1 MKTASH
7 FISRKTVFVL
17 ATFAF
22 SATNVIS
29 VQASAVDPTT
39 TTTVP
44 VGAEKPTL
52 PKGNLV
58 ETKPGADLMVAVTR
72 TGPVVAGRAY
82 MGVVSIENVGNESAG
97 SQSAVSFTLK
107 SLPTFVSVT
116 SVGPAIDVD
125 AAVGSRGWDCKAL
138 QCVWVEKTT
147 EGMKNASLSA
157 GASIQADVQLDI
169 AADAKIL
176 ASSEGYFE
184 AIAAAKN
191 DVRAVNKVLKT
202 AVHLSVVANNQNDLD
217 TTNNEAV
224 MDLLADAP
232 GADVVKSVNGAGTA
246 GAYIDAKLM
255 EPFFPGGPFHMELR
269 YLPTGSETQSG
280 KITFTNIVSK
290 KLGLK
295 NVVITGAG
303 WSCSDIV
310 NLESCAH
317 TGNEVKPGNYS
328 DALVIDGIIGSG
340 IAVGGRALRWDIAG
354 ASVTTFDNTPVDAFR
369 SMSLKFQP
377 APIPDLVVDLVPR
390 DGKSSVSPPE
400 ALTIDALVKSVGAT
414 AENVHVV
421 FSFREGLT
429 FKGIETNDLGWKC
442 QSTTANKGAGKGAT
456 AQDCIIGKMNADV
469 EQKVSLVIG
478 TSETTKPGSA
488 QVFATISATN
498 EVGDY
503 LKNNEERMTLVV
515 QPLPEPMPGLLLMRA
530 NDEGVVESVLNGSA
544 TKILIGQS
552 TNYGFSVKNRGS
564 KALKAGS
571 VIRFEQFVSDT
582 AVFSGDAFASAGSYS
597 ADLDSQPID
606 VSPGGKWTC
615 VTGTGTMPV
624 VEMPASLEKAQA
636 TLNESPSDSI
646 PTTTVAA
653 PEQKTGPA
661 IRCEMKLVSSM
672 ALNEVTP
679 LVNLTVRLSNSAKVG
694 MPEWP
699 AFATFTTVKAAPVA
713 RFGMNISITEFA
725 ADLVPSFI
733 APSGPRPGGAAV
745 ATLSV
750 KNNGDADASAQF
762 VVVPGMTNGRITS
775 VKGDSWKCARLGSA
789 LAAGFTVCSRMASLK
804 AGSDSPA
811 LSIAYESTNKKG
823 TALYLQ
829 AASLVST
836 SRNIAAGR
844 GSNLSVALRPAL
856 AFAVVGPKSIVDQFI
871 DASGNRVPS
880 TILFSTE
887 GNADGAVFTWRQLCT
902 TQEDVQTSNGEC
914 TAIAPV
920 AKWLEGTPSS
930 GSTAILMTPKV
941 STGTT
946 LLFEVTANEGRAS
959 STSRASVVVLPLP
972 TADGPTGQ
980 SASGSGSSVLHRVP
994 VQTGFSVRALGDTV
1008 PTTGAGDTS
1017 YTTTADTGVA
1027 INGNLFGGSSVTVAQ
1042 GGAVSLTAAAT
1053 GVGAVTYTWSQSSGP
1068 NPSVI
1073 SGVATNSAT
1082 LAFTAPSVNVT
1093 VTLRVEATDS
1103 RGSKASDVITVII
1116 GTGGTAAVAASITE
1130 GDGPIVVDTSNA
1142 FTLNASASG
1151 TGSISYSWTQ
1161 VSGSALTL
1169 SNSATASVTIA
1180 ATGVSGSAAL
1190 LVTAT
1195 DAAGAK
1201 ATDQV
1206 ELQLAPSSAPAPLC
1220 DFVSAAS
1227 SKSLTTLQT
1236 TIDAL
1241 GISGLDL
1248 TKFVSSSEAC
1258 TSAST
1263 VSFTDAGFSLGSY
1276 LTVSGASGSVSAAG
1290 FAIRSARFTG
1300 PSDWGS
1306 PQFAIA
1312 TTDAVGLFVP
1322 FSSTSTS
1329 IGAFEGEIVASSM
1342 PFLNLPSGYTT
1353 SAVLRFSVD
1362 ATGVKTVALDAD
1374 ANGTAANGKTP
1385 TARVSGTVA
1394 TNGTFAL
1401 EASLTDV
1408 IDLFGTS
1415 VNFAGTVTKSDATKT
1430 AAVSLSGSLEGPVT
1444 LTSGVV
1450 LNGLAAKR
1458 DETGV
1463 VTGSGT
1469 LTVGAD
1475 ASALVLTANLSYT
1488 DANNHSLT
1496 VTATSPNGSWT
1507 PAKDFVIPLASA
1519 SGSYTMTNGE
1529 RNIAI
1534 TVVGSNFAPMSG
1546 LAITSP
1552 TLGITATCAVN
1563 ATCAIKV
1570 DVSADA
1576 QITLGSTSTTGKLT
1590 GTFDTTTQSGSF
1602 TASIG
1607 AIPIVA
1613 GLSMSGASLTVASTN
1628 MGSTNQATTIT
1639 LTGSAVVFEKT
1650 VTVTAVFSSSGI
1662 LLTAD
1667 LPEIALFGTSGPVF
1681 KPGQL
1686 SWSSGPLTGFTPKV
1700 PSLPKIKAVNLLAK
1714 TPHLSAAITLPSQL
1728 TDIAS
1733 TVVSGAGDIT
1743 IDGDINF
1750 ETGQFS
1756 FAASLTSTSVDISG
1770 SVSRASSS
1778 AALTYSLSAS
1788 VKTPITVV
1796 SGVTLKTLSM
1806 SIGNATGSTA
1816 VSGSGEITITTTT
1829 SSAITVGF
1837 NLSYVSSTDYSF
1849 NLAVSATG
1857 TTSWAPFSGFTVP
1870 LGNITGSVVRSGN
1883 TTKFSANFSST
1894 ADYIPFPGVKISTP
1908 GVGVAATCTTGS
1920 TCLLAFTASGKVSID
1935 VGGGWQGP
1943 VTLSGSFGKDTSSL
1957 TATFPNITVTTGV
1970 VITAPSFTLAYTT
1983 LGAKPGITASISGG
1997 ANILGTT
2004 LQMSASFSKTSV
2016 LVVATLSNW
2025 TPVSG
2030 VTLSS
2035 ASFVFSTTALTNVI
2049 LDNAPAL
2056 GPITAEANKPVLV
2069 GSFAVP
2075 SWLSELLKQ
2084 PSLTK
2089 TNVSIPL
2096 SDLAGGKLPTLKI
2109 MLPTPAGWYM
2119 YKVGGSSMRFTAIG
2133 FEVSG
2138 SPTPAMSVIGQ
2149 TEMLTGASDEIPV
2162 PLEMRGTV
2170 SGATLSLSLSLGKN
2184 ADGSAFAWT
2193 NALGVKDLTLT
2204 QAAIQVG
2211 ITLTAPIPLPSLG
2224 IAATAI
2230 LPSSWR
2236 SPLNMD
2242 AKVAVRLVANI
2253 DVSKPCFSLEAGTLG
2268 ADNTTISA
2276 GSAKVA
2282 SIAGGALTST
2292 YMKLV
2297 IAPTGCTVG
2306 NVVVLPGVSAA
2317 FTGSVFGASVAVD
2330 ARIGTNPFSLEAN
2343 VAIGAFNIGT
2353 VKVNE
2358 TKLGIKVSSDENYV
2372 SFSGGVTIG
2381 ATTVGVSGKAG
2392 INTTDGPYIDFTGSI
2407 NKLVIVQTALEI
2419 SNAEVT
2425 INLKPAKQYFKIV
2438 ATGNFDILG
2447 STSSVSLDM
2456 QMANYQLQSL
2466 NASVKTKRSIG
2477 GIVALDGT
2485 FNIAYKQGSLPTLD
2499 FTAEASV
2506 GGFTLGTTSGRISDY
2521 DATITGSVSIPEVF
2535 SAQVSGSFTWKTNS
2549 SASSTNSSPAKK
2561 GFGFTAQ
2568 AKYVPQAGDFSVSA
2582 KNIPISLGGFPGSG
2596 DISVSRSG
2604 GAVSGSFSATWAMGA
2619 GDVGGNVSV
2628 SGSFDST
2635 GNFSFKGSGS
2645 LTLVA
2650 FSADVTV
2657 SGSKKGSTWSF
2668 AMSSTMKVMGLVDV
2682 GFSGSFYSTGGVT
2695 RFTMTGS
2702 ANLSAAGIGGVGGV
2716 TGAFTISNEPN
2727 QSGLSVAF
2735 SVKVMTTT
2743 VSGSMWV
2750 AADGTYSA
2758 SLAMTISLGGVSVSG
2773 QLKISRGL
2781 TATWACTK
2789 TSSMTVGT
2797 TKVSYCSGFGTAYV
2811 EPKVN
2816 TFVLSASLTYSKVSY
2831 SASLPIAVDGSF
2843 SYIISSGDQSWSK
2856 DVNFGISGGCCGA
2869 SYSYDIEQNE
2879 IDVTFY
2885 AGLQVSS
2892 SSPYL
2897 ALSGG
2902 GSTSIEYRYRD
2913 CSWKGCGGWSS
2924 WKSLGSCGVDYS
2936 TSGKFSI
2943 NCYGFK
2949 YSVS

>member
-58 ETKPGADLMVAVTR
+58 EIKPGADLMVTVTR

-107 SLPTFVSVT
+107 SLPTFVSLT

-138 QCVWVEKTT
+138 QCVWVEKTA

-157 GASIQADVQLDI
+157 GASIQADVQLDL

-176 ASSEGYFE
+176 AAGEGYFE

-191 DVRAVNKVLKT
+191 DVGAVNKVLKT

-217 TTNNEAV
+217 TANNEAV

-232 GADVVKSVNGAGTA
+232 GADVVKSVNGEGTA
-246 GAYIDAKLM
+246 GAYIDAKLV

-280 KITFTNIVSK
+280 KITFTNIVSQ

-310 NLESCAH
+310 KLESCAH
-317 TGNEVKPGNYS
+317 TGNEVKPGSYS

-354 ASVTTFDNTPVDAFR
+354 ASVTTFDSTPVDASR
-369 SMSLKFQP
+369 SMSLKVQP

-429 FKGIETNDLGWKC
+429 FKGIETTDVGWKC

-488 QVFATISATN
+488 QVFATISASN

-515 QPLPEPMPGLLLMRA
+515 QPLPEPMPGLSLMRA

-582 AVFSGDAFASAGSYS
+582 AVFSGDAFTSTGSYS
-597 ADLDSQPID
+597 ADLDSQQIN
-606 VSPGGKWTC
+606 VSTAGKWAC
-615 VTGTGTMPV
+615 ITGTGTMPI
-624 VEMPASLEKAQA
+624 VEMPASLEKVQA

-646 PTTTVAA
+646 PTTTVAE
-653 PEQKTGPA
+653 PEQQVGPA
-661 IRCEMKLVSSM
+661 IRCEMKLASSL
-672 ALNEVTP
+672 ALNQVTP
-679 LVNLTVRLSNSAKVG
+679 QLNLTVRLSNSAKVG
-694 MPEWP
+694 TPEWP

-713 RFGMNISITEFA
+713 RFGMNIAITEFA
-725 ADLVPSFI
+725 ADLIPSFI

-762 VVVPGMTNGRITS
+762 LVVPGMTNGRITS
-775 VKGDSWKCARLGSA
+775 VKGESWKCARLGSA
-789 LAAGFTVCSRMASLK
+789 LAAGFTVCSRTASLK

-811 LSIAYESTNKKG
+811 LSIAYESTNEKG
-823 TALYLQ
+823 AALNLQ

-902 TQEDVQTSNGEC
+902 TQEDVRASNGEC
-914 TAIAPV
+914 TSIAPA

-941 STGTT
+941 STDTT
-946 LLFEVTANEGRAS
+946 LLFEVIAYEGRAS
-959 STSRASVVVLPLP
+959 STSRASIVVLPLP

-980 SASGSGSSVLHRVP
+980 SSSGGGSSVLHRVP
-994 VQTGFSVRALGDTV
+994 AQTGFSVRALGDIV
-1008 PTTGAGDTS
+1008 PTAGTGDTS

-1053 GVGAVTYTWSQSSGP
+1053 GVGAVTYAWSQSSGP
-1068 NPSVI
+1068 NPSVV

-1082 LAFTAPSVNVT
+1082 LAFAAPSTNVT

-1103 RGSKASDVITVII
+1103 RGSKASDVITVVI

-1161 VSGSALTL
+1161 VSGTALTL
-1169 SNSATASVTIA
+1169 NNAATASVTIA
-1180 ATGVSGSAAL
+1180 ATGVSGSATL

-1206 ELQLAPSSAPAPLC
+1206 ELQLAPSSAPTPLC
-1220 DFVSAAS
+1220 DFVSAVS
-1227 SKSLTTLQT
+1227 SKSLTALQS

-1248 TKFVSSSEAC
+1248 AKFTTSSEAC

-1263 VSFTDAGFSLGSY
+1263 VSFTDAGFSLGGF

-1290 FAIRSARFTG
+1290 FALRSARFTG

-1374 ANGTAANGKTP
+1374 AIGTAANGKTP

-1415 VNFAGTVTKSDATKT
+1415 VNFAGAVTKSDATKT

-1469 LTVGAD
+1469 LTVGTS
-1475 ASALVLTANLSYT
+1475 ASALVLIANLSYT
-1488 DANNHSLT
+1488 DVNNHSLT
-1496 VTATSPNGSWT
+1496 VTATAPNGSWT

-1552 TLGITATCAVN
+1552 TLGIAATCAVN

-1607 AIPIVA
+1607 AIPIVV

-1628 MGSTNQATTIT
+1628 MGLTNQATTIT

-1667 LPEIALFGTSGPVF
+1667 LPEISLFGSGGPVF

-1686 SWSSGPLTGFTPKV
+1686 SWSSGPVTGFIPKV
-1700 PSLPKIKAVNLLAK
+1700 PSLPNIKAVNLLAK

-1756 FAASLTSTSVDISG
+1756 FAASLTSDSVDVSG

-1778 AALTYSLSAS
+1778 AALIYTLSAS

-1796 SGVTLKTLSM
+1796 SGVQLKTLSM
-1806 SIGNATGSTA
+1806 SISNATGSTA
-1816 VSGSGEITITTTT
+1816 VSGSGEMNITTTT

-1837 NLSYVSSTDYSF
+1837 NLSYASSTDYSF
-1849 NLAVSATG
+1849 TLAVSTTG
-1857 TTSWAPFSGFTVP
+1857 TKSWTPFSGFTIP
-1870 LGNITGSVVRSGN
+1870 LGSISGSVVRSGN
-1883 TTKFSANFSST
+1883 TTKFSASFSST
-1894 ADYIPFPGVKISTP
+1894 ADYIPFSGVKISSP

-1920 TCLLAFTASGKVSID
+1920 TCVLTFTASGKVYVD
-1935 VGGGWQGP
+1935 VGTGWQGP
-1943 VTLSGSFGKDTSSL
+1943 VTLSGSFSKDTSSL

-1970 VITAPSFTLAYTT
+1970 VITAPSFTLAYTSV
-1983 LGAKPGITASISGG
+1983 GAKPGLTASISGG

-2025 TPVSG
+2025 TPISG

-2075 SWLSELLKQ
+2075 SWLRDLLKQ
-2084 PSLTK
+2084 PDLTK

-2096 SDLAGGKLPTLKI
+2096 SDLASGKLPTLKI

-2119 YKVGGSSMRFTAIG
+2119 YRSGGSSMRFTAIG

-2149 TEMLTGASDEIPV
+2149 TEMLTGASGETPV

-2184 ADGSAFAWT
+2184 PDGSAFAWT

-2276 GSAKVA
+2276 GTAKVA

-2297 IAPTGCTVG
+2297 IAPAGCTVG
-2306 NVVVLPGVSAA
+2306 NVVVAPGVSAA

-2358 TKLGIKVSSDENYV
+2358 TKLGIKVSAEENYV

-2392 INTTDGPYIDFTGSI
+2392 VNTTDGPYIDFTGSI
-2407 NKLVIVQTALEI
+2407 SKLVIVKTSLEI
-2419 SNAEVT
+2419 SNAVVT

-2447 STSSVSLDM
+2447 SSSSVSLDM
-2456 QMANYQLQSL
+2456 QMVNYQLQSL
-2466 NASVKTKRSIG
+2466 NASVKTKLSVG
-2477 GIVALDGT
+2477 GIVSLDGT
-2485 FNIAYKQGSLPTLD
+2485 FNLAYKQGSLPTLD

-2506 GGFTLGTTSGRISDY
+2506 GGFALGTTSGRISDY

-2549 SASSTNSSPAKK
+2549 SSSSTSSSPATK
-2561 GFGFTAQ
+2561 GFGLTAQ
-2568 AKYVPQAGDFSVSA
+2568 SKYVPQAGDFSVSA
-2582 KNIPISLGGFPGSG
+2582 KNIPISLGGFPGTG

-2645 LTLVA
+2645 LTLIA

-2657 SGSKKGSTWSF
+2657 SGSKKGSTWAF

-2727 QSGLSVAF
+2727 RSGLSVAF

-2750 AADGTYSA
+2750 AVDGTYSA
-2758 SLAMTISLGGVSVSG
+2758 SLAMTISLAGVSVSG
-2773 QLKISRGL
+2773 QLKMSRAL
-2781 TATWACTK
+2781 TAASVCISDC
-2789 TSSMTVGT
+2789 SSWLKAKYETR
-2797 TKVSYCSGFGTAYV
+2797 YV
-2811 EPKVN
+2811 QPIVN

-2831 SASLPIAVDGSF
+2831 SASLPIGVDGSF
-2843 SYIISSGDQSWSK
+2843 SYLISSGDQSWSK
-2856 DVNFGISGGCCGA
+2856 DVNVGASFGCCG
-2869 SYSYDIEQNE
+2869 YSAKFDIQQNE

-2885 AGLQVSS
+2885 AGLRVSN
-2892 SSPYL
+2892 SSPFL

-2902 GSTSIEYRYRD
+2902 GSTSIEYRYRS
-2913 CSWKGCGGWSS
+2913 CKLSGCGGWSD

-2943 NCYGFK
+2943 NCAGFK

>member
-1 MKTASH
+1 
-7 FISRKTVFVL
+7 
-17 ATFAF
+17 
-22 SATNVIS
+22 
-29 VQASAVDPTT
+29 
-39 TTTVP
+39 
-44 VGAEKPTL
+44 
-52 PKGNLV
+52 
-58 ETKPGADLMVAVTR
+58 
-72 TGPVVAGRAY
+72 
-82 MGVVSIENVGNESAG
+82 
-97 SQSAVSFTLK
+97 
-107 SLPTFVSVT
+107 
-116 SVGPAIDVD
+116 
-125 AAVGSRGWDCKAL
+125 
-138 QCVWVEKTT
+138 
-147 EGMKNASLSA
+147 
-157 GASIQADVQLDI
+157 
-169 AADAKIL
+169 
-176 ASSEGYFE
+176 
-184 AIAAAKN
+184 
-191 DVRAVNKVLKT
+191 
-202 AVHLSVVANNQNDLD
+202 
-217 TTNNEAV
+217 
-224 MDLLADAP
+224 
-232 GADVVKSVNGAGTA
+232 
-246 GAYIDAKLM
+246 
-255 EPFFPGGPFHMELR
+255 
-269 YLPTGSETQSG
+269 
-280 KITFTNIVSK
+280 
-290 KLGLK
+290 
-295 NVVITGAG
+295 
-303 WSCSDIV
+303 
-310 NLESCAH
+310 
-317 TGNEVKPGNYS
+317 
-328 DALVIDGIIGSG
+328 
-340 IAVGGRALRWDIAG
+340 
-354 ASVTTFDNTPVDAFR
+354 
-369 SMSLKFQP
+369 
-377 APIPDLVVDLVPR
+377 
-390 DGKSSVSPPE
+390 
-400 ALTIDALVKSVGAT
+400 
-414 AENVHVV
+414 
-421 FSFREGLT
+421 
-429 FKGIETNDLGWKC
+429 
-442 QSTTANKGAGKGAT
+442 
-456 AQDCIIGKMNADV
+456 
-469 EQKVSLVIG
+469 
-478 TSETTKPGSA
+478 
-488 QVFATISATN
+488 
-498 EVGDY
+498 
-503 LKNNEERMTLVV
+503 
-515 QPLPEPMPGLLLMRA
+515 
-530 NDEGVVESVLNGSA
+530 
-544 TKILIGQS
+544 
-552 TNYGFSVKNRGS
+552 
-564 KALKAGS
+564 
-571 VIRFEQFVSDT
+571 
-582 AVFSGDAFASAGSYS
+582 
-597 ADLDSQPID
+597 
-606 VSPGGKWTC
+606 
-615 VTGTGTMPV
+615 
-624 VEMPASLEKAQA
+624 
-636 TLNESPSDSI
+636 
-646 PTTTVAA
+646 
-653 PEQKTGPA
+653 
-661 IRCEMKLVSSM
+661 
-672 ALNEVTP
+672 
-679 LVNLTVRLSNSAKVG
+679 
-694 MPEWP
+694 
-699 AFATFTTVKAAPVA
+699 
-713 RFGMNISITEFA
+713 
-725 ADLVPSFI
+725 
-733 APSGPRPGGAAV
+733 
-745 ATLSV
+745 
-750 KNNGDADASAQF
+750 
-762 VVVPGMTNGRITS
+762 
-775 VKGDSWKCARLGSA
+775 
-789 LAAGFTVCSRMASLK
+789 
-804 AGSDSPA
+804 
-811 LSIAYESTNKKG
+811 
-823 TALYLQ
+823 
-829 AASLVST
+829 
-836 SRNIAAGR
+836 
-844 GSNLSVALRPAL
+844 
-856 AFAVVGPKSIVDQFI
+856 
-871 DASGNRVPS
+871 
-880 TILFSTE
+880 
-887 GNADGAVFTWRQLCT
+887 
-902 TQEDVQTSNGEC
+902 
-914 TAIAPV
+914 
-920 AKWLEGTPSS
+920 
-930 GSTAILMTPKV
+930 
-941 STGTT
+941 
-946 LLFEVTANEGRAS
+946 
-959 STSRASVVVLPLP
+959 
-972 TADGPTGQ
+972 
-980 SASGSGSSVLHRVP
+980 
-994 VQTGFSVRALGDTV
+994 
-1008 PTTGAGDTS
+1008 
-1017 YTTTADTGVA
+1017 
-1027 INGNLFGGSSVTVAQ
+1027 
-1042 GGAVSLTAAAT
+1042 
-1053 GVGAVTYTWSQSSGP
+1053 
-1068 NPSVI
+1068 
-1073 SGVATNSAT
+1073 
-1082 LAFTAPSVNVT
+1082 
-1093 VTLRVEATDS
+1093 
-1103 RGSKASDVITVII
+1103 
-1116 GTGGTAAVAASITE
+1116 
-1130 GDGPIVVDTSNA
+1130 
-1142 FTLNASASG
+1142 
-1151 TGSISYSWTQ
+1151 
-1161 VSGSALTL
+1161 
-1169 SNSATASVTIA
+1169 
-1180 ATGVSGSAAL
+1180 
-1190 LVTAT
+1190 
-1195 DAAGAK
+1195 
-1201 ATDQV
+1201 
-1206 ELQLAPSSAPAPLC
+1206 
-1220 DFVSAAS
+1220 
-1227 SKSLTTLQT
+1227 
-1236 TIDAL
+1236 
-1241 GISGLDL
+1241 
-1248 TKFVSSSEAC
+1248 
-1258 TSAST
+1258 
-1263 VSFTDAGFSLGSY
+1263 
-1276 LTVSGASGSVSAAG
+1276 
-1290 FAIRSARFTG
+1290 
-1300 PSDWGS
+1300 
-1306 PQFAIA
+1306 
-1312 TTDAVGLFVP
+1312 
-1322 FSSTSTS
+1322 
-1329 IGAFEGEIVASSM
+1329 
-1342 PFLNLPSGYTT
+1342 
-1353 SAVLRFSVD
+1353 
-1362 ATGVKTVALDAD
+1362 
-1374 ANGTAANGKTP
+1374 
-1385 TARVSGTVA
+1385 
-1394 TNGTFAL
+1394 
-1401 EASLTDV
+1401 
-1408 IDLFGTS
+1408 
-1415 VNFAGTVTKSDATKT
+1415 
-1430 AAVSLSGSLEGPVT
+1430 
-1444 LTSGVV
+1444 
-1450 LNGLAAKR
+1450 
-1458 DETGV
+1458 
-1463 VTGSGT
+1463 
-1469 LTVGAD
+1469 
-1475 ASALVLTANLSYT
+1475 
-1488 DANNHSLT
+1488 
-1496 VTATSPNGSWT
+1496 
-1507 PAKDFVIPLASA
+1507 
-1519 SGSYTMTNGE
+1519 
-1529 RNIAI
+1529 
-1534 TVVGSNFAPMSG
+1534 
-1546 LAITSP
+1546 
-1552 TLGITATCAVN
+1552 
-1563 ATCAIKV
+1563 
-1570 DVSADA
+1570 
-1576 QITLGSTSTTGKLT
+1576 
-1590 GTFDTTTQSGSF
+1590 
-1602 TASIG
+1602 
-1607 AIPIVA
+1607 
-1613 GLSMSGASLTVASTN
+1613 
-1628 MGSTNQATTIT
+1628 
-1639 LTGSAVVFEKT
+1639 
-1650 VTVTAVFSSSGI
+1650 
-1662 LLTAD
+1662 
-1667 LPEIALFGTSGPVF
+1667 
-1681 KPGQL
+1681 
-1686 SWSSGPLTGFTPKV
+1686 
-1700 PSLPKIKAVNLLAK
+1700 
-1714 TPHLSAAITLPSQL
+1714 
-1728 TDIAS
+1728 
-1733 TVVSGAGDIT
+1733 
-1743 IDGDINF
+1743 
-1750 ETGQFS
+1750 
-1756 FAASLTSTSVDISG
+1756 
-1770 SVSRASSS
+1770 
-1778 AALTYSLSAS
+1778 
-1788 VKTPITVV
+1788 
-1796 SGVTLKTLSM
+1796 M

-2056 GPITAEANKPVLV
+2056 GPITAEANKPILV

-2276 GSAKVA
+2276 GTAKVA

-2358 TKLGIKVSSDENYV
+2358 TKLGIKVSADENYV